1 MKSPN
6 GISTIIEYSTE
17 MSIHIQS
24 FCTNSN
30 RTVGEI
36 VQITKEQGHPARISR
51 FIRNSSKTRNVCE
64 TILCHDS
71 STSPSVSLHILQAV
85 PPFHRQFFSLML
97 SPSPFP
103 KQITQKDSLRPH
115 VQAVPPP
122 QHKKCVCNAHIYYTV
137 MRNKCKEKT

>member
-1 MKSPN
+1 
-6 GISTIIEYSTE
+6 

-30 RTVGEI
+30 KNRWRNCTNYQRTRASCTNFEI
-36 VQITKEQGHPARISR
+36 HTK
-51 FIRNSSKTRNVCE
+51 FLKNKNVCE

-71 STSPSVSLHILQAV
+71 STSPSCTTAYSASRSAVSPAV
-85 PPFHRQFFSLML
+85 FSLTL

-115 VQAVPPP
+115 VQAVSPP

-137 MRNKCKEKT
+137 MWGKCKEKT

>member
-1 MKSPN
+1 
-6 GISTIIEYSTE
+6 

-30 RTVGEI
+30 KNRWRNCTNYQRTRTSCTNFEI
-36 VQITKEQGHPARISR
+36 HTK
-51 FIRNSSKTRNVCE
+51 FLKNKNVCE

-71 STSPSVSLHILQAV
+71 STYPSVPLHILQAV
-85 PPFHRQFFSLML
+85 PPFHRQFFSLTL

-103 KQITQKDSLRPH
+103 KQITQKESLRPH
-115 VQAVPPP
+115 VQAVVPP

-137 MRNKCKEKT
+137 MWGKCKEKT